1 MTSRLSHIFRSCT
14 VALLLTG
21 FAAHIA
27 VPFFGDVQK
36 NAFTQWLDHKVV
48 AGSNDLSDDLRDR
61 IRELPKEAGN
71 FWMLVQDASK
81 LISENEENFQIAP
94 FTSNQQHDQVTTWLI
109 GQWSTYKHQQTNAN
123 AVLPKIFAPV
133 HKWLT
138 QITSFHASLSEPVT
152 AKIPTVKSFLQSA
165 PIVILSLFSP
175 PSSGISINAP

>member
-1 MTSRLSHIFRSCT
+1 MKSRFSHILRSFT
-14 VALLLTG
+14 IALLLTG
-21 FAAHIA
+21 IAAHIA

-48 AGSNDLSDDLRDR
+48 AGGNDLSDDLRDR

-81 LISENEENFQIAP
+81 LISEHEENFKIAP
-94 FTSNQQHDQVTTWLI
+94 FTSQHQHEQVSTWLI
-109 GQWSTYKHQQTNAN
+109 GQWSSFKHQQNNTN

-138 QITSFHASLSEPVT
+138 QTVSFQATFSASAAADIPNIRSTVLSVPN
-152 AKIPTVKSFLQSA
+152 
-165 PIVILSLFSP
+165 VIFSLFSP